1 MVTVLP
7 LIHIL
12 LQEPNVA
19 LTEIDMLHVKKDDI
33 VDNATNI
40 TIIKPADNISDA
52 TKSVTE

>member
-1 MVTVLP
+1 MLA
-7 LIHIL
+7 LNHIL

-40 TIIKPADNISDA
+40 TIIKPADNISEA
-52 TKSVTE
+52 TNTEGCK